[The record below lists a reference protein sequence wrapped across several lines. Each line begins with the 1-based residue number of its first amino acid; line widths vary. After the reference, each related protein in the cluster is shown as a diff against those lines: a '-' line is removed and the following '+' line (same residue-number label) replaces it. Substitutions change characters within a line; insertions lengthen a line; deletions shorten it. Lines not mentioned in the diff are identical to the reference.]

1 MLYSRTDR
9 SLEFRELKKFFM
21 FWLLGS
27 TDWEEFVK
35 RQGSSE
41 LKIAAA
47 QVVTNRSQS
56 SVALPGIVQQEQT
69 CT

>member
-1 MLYSRTDR
+1 
-9 SLEFRELKKFFM
+9 M

-41 LKIAAA
+41 MKIAAA

>member
-1 MLYSRTDR
+1 
-9 SLEFRELKKFFM
+9 M

-47 QVVTNRSQS
+47 QVVTNRSQRG